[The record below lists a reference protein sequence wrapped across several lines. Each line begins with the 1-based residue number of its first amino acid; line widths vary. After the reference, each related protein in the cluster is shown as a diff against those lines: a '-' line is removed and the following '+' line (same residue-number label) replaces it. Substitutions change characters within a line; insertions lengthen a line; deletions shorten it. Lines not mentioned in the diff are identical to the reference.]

1 MKRWA
6 FLGTDMNKFYP
17 QRWLPLWLSAP
28 QLLIMFMFFYLPIFM
43 AFYWSFHLERPF
55 GGGSQFVGWQNYQR
69 TFADAEFW
77 QSLSRTMLYMFL
89 ATFFSISGAL
99 IIALAADRGVRAA
112 GITRNIMMWPKGIA
126 TASIGVVFL
135 FLANPFLGV
144 LAPLNRL
151 FGDTVWN
158 PRIDAV
164 DTWILLLFTNTW
176 NAMTFSFIIL
186 LAGLQG
192 IPETLHKAAA
202 IDGAGPWRRLWDIQL
217 PLLTPQ
223 IFIVSVLEIAD
234 SLSGSFALIA
244 TMTEGGPGDSTNMLV
259 YKIYRDGF
267 AGYDLSGAA
276 TQTAILMVVV
286 VALTSFQYLF
296 IERKVEYQR

>member
-1 MKRWA
+1 MS
-6 FLGTDMNKFYP
+6 KFYRH
-17 QRWLPLWLSAP
+17 RWMPMWLSSP
-28 QLLIMFMFFYLPIFM
+28 QLLVMFLFFYLPIFM
-43 AFYWSFHLERPF
+43 AFFWSFHLERPF

-69 TFADAEFW
+69 TFGDAEFW
-77 QSLSRTMLYMFL
+77 QSLWRTMLYTFL
-89 ATFFSISGAL
+89 ATVLSISGAL
-99 IIALAADRGVRAA
+99 VIALAADRGVRMA

-126 TASIGVVFL
+126 AASVGIVFL
-135 FLANPFLGV
+135 FLANPFQGV
-144 LAPLNRL
+144 LAGFNDL
-151 FGDTVWN
+151 FETPVWN
-158 PRIDAV
+158 PRTDAL
-164 DTWILLLFTNTW
+164 DTWIMLLFTNTW

-223 IFIVSVLEIAD
+223 LFIVSVLEVAD

-244 TMTEGGPGDSTNMLV
+244 TMTEGGPGDSTNFLV

-276 TQTAILMVVV
+276 TQTALLMIVV
-286 VALTSFQYLF
+286 VAVTSFQYVF
-296 IERKVEYQR
+296 IERRVEYQR